1 MKIILSQVFVLLMA
15 ISCPSAQKK
24 TTVEKT
30 QTKESTTELQA
41 NDEDESEG
49 KVTEEYVSFD
59 GYNGS
64 GYSFSYT
71 EEESNNDEESESLIF
86 EEVSDDIL
94 AKYDLKSG
102 TYKGKTFKVKYLV
115 DETEDETENGEKIT
129 VVSITLLDI
138 QLIED
143 EDEDEE

>member
-24 TTVEKT
+24 ATIEETEA
-30 QTKESTTELQA
+30 KESTTELQA
-41 NDEDESEG
+41 NEEDESER
-49 KVTEEYVSFD
+49 KVIEEYVSFD
-59 GYNGS
+59 GYNES

-86 EEVSDDIL
+86 EEVSDEIL
-94 AKYDLKSG
+94 AKYDLKSD

-115 DETEDETENGEKIT
+115 EETEDETENGEKIT
-129 VVSITLLDI
+129 VASITLLDI
-138 QLIED
+138 LLVKD
-143 EDEDEE
+143 EEEDEE